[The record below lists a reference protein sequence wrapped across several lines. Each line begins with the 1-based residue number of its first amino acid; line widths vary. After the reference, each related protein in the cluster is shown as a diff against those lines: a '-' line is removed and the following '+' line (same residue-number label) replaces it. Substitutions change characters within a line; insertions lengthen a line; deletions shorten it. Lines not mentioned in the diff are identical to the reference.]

1 MRITHPQ
8 TAYQGVAP
16 ENVFFV
22 ANDQQIQMGTGYV
35 IPFFQGEMYPER
47 PQHLFM
53 QIDAQPSARALL
65 YGALLARAEQ
75 LRAQNPNLPARLYA
89 QLAPEDAGMLRFY
102 EACGCRNDDGE
113 DLYRFLPPM
122 GMARAPMGMQFASVP
137 LMDEANL
144 NAFLA
149 RANAYRIQ
157 PITRDALTLWQQQ
170 QHFMA
175 LGFYRAGTPVSEALF
190 TGTGENATLLRLY
203 TRSDYRRQGDAQ
215 GVIQERPEK
224 IFVEIA
230 QRGPAQANGGGHVAQ
245 AAFHQHNV
253 RSIDRHIRSR
263 ADGHAQISLGEGGVL
278 HAAVKKAGIDQADV
292 FHAAIVIRLVDLRRL
307 GGGGGLNGGKVRHA
321 QEEFL
326 LGHGP

>member
-65 YGALLARAEQ
+65 YGALMARAEQ

-102 EACGCRNDDGE
+102 EACGFRNDDGE

-190 TGTGENATLLRLY
+190 TGTGENATLLMLY
-203 TRSDYRRQGDAQ
+203 TRSDYRRQGMAKQ
-215 GVIQERPEK
+215 LLQSAAALLRERGVNALYAPVFRRNAPQMGLMK
-224 IFVEIA
+224 HL
-230 QRGPAQANGGGHVAQ
+230 G
-245 AAFHQHNV
+245 AAFV
-253 RSIDRHIRSR
+253 RTVT
-263 ADGHAQISLGEGGVL
+263 LL
-278 HAAVKKAGIDQADV
+278 PGID
-292 FHAAIVIRLVDLRRL
+292 L
-307 GGGGGLNGGKVRHA
+307 
-321 QEEFL
+321 
-326 LGHGP
+326 